1 MRPVVTLGLACLLSG
16 CVFVAGGRPDARV
29 PADTGKVAASPARP
43 GTSPASPSREHFA
56 PAGWEGSYHRWH
68 YTPVVKVGDQ
78 VIVSGIPA
86 GRGATYEEKIRNLF
100 RDLERHLASAGA
112 SMADVV
118 ELTSWHVG
126 ATDSAAFN
134 KEFETLSKVHAEFFT
149 DHYPAWSAVGTTAL
163 LSPTAVV
170 ELRAVAVIGSG
181 RAPRADIP
189 QPASPPPP
197 KQP

>member
-1 MRPVVTLGLACLLSG
+1 MRSVMMLGLACLLSG
-16 CVFVAGGRPDARV
+16 CVFVAGGRPDSRARV
-29 PADTGKVAASPARP
+29 DQDRATPSPPAQTASA
-43 GTSPASPSREHFA
+43 PSRNHLA
-56 PAGWEGSYHRWH
+56 PTGWEGSYHRWH

-100 RDLERHLASAGA
+100 RDLEHHLASAGA

-134 KEFETLSKVHAEFFT
+134 KEFETFSKVHAEFFT

-163 LSPTAVV
+163 LSPSAVV
-170 ELRAVAVIGSG
+170 ELRAVAIIGSG

-189 QPASPPPP
+189 QPPPP

>member
-1 MRPVVTLGLACLLSG
+1 MRSVMMLGLACLLSG
-16 CVFVAGGRPDARV
+16 CVFVAGGRPDSRV
-29 PADTGKVAASPARP
+29 RVDVDDAAAAPAGQADV
-43 GTSPASPSREHFA
+43 SPSREHLA
-56 PAGWEGSYHRWH
+56 PAGWEDSYHRWH
-68 YTPVVKVGDQ
+68 YSPVVKVGDQ

-86 GRGATYEEKIRNLF
+86 GRGATYEEKVRNLF

-112 SMADVV
+112 SMDDVV

-126 ATDSAAFN
+126 ATDNAAFTR
-134 KEFETLSKVHAEFFT
+134 EFETFSKVHAEFFT
-149 DHYPAWSAVGTTAL
+149 GHYPAWSAVGTTAL

-189 QPASPPPP
+189 QPAPPPP
-197 KQP
+197 AQP